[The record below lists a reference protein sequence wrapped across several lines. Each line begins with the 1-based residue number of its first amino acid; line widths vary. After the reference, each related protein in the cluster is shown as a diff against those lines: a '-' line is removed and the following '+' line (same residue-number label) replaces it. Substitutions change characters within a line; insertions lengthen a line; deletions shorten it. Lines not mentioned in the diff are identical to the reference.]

1 MDKISKNGEDG
12 GKLFWN
18 HWKKCSKEEGGNS
31 FRIEENGK
39 LTSDMGT
46 IKNNLNRHF
55 KELNLPHEIGKEG
68 REGVGLERVVEDRGI
83 MEEKI
88 SIEETHT
95 AYISFEFH
103 TIFIVQTTGTPITV
117 FNISYKYMIY
127 INIYR
132 LRK

>member
-1 MDKISKNGEDG
+1 MFSRERVELMDKISKNGEDG

-83 MEEKI
+83 IEEEI

-95 AYISFEFH
+95 AYIYHLNSTQYSLSKPQEPLS
-103 TIFIVQTTGTPITV
+103 QY
-117 FNISYKYMIY
+117 SIY
-127 INIYR
+127 HINI
-132 LRK
+132 